1 MTDKFT
7 AIIIDDSEKTVEL
20 IATAFED
27 LEEFQVLGYATNG
40 QDALDA
46 IKSLK
51 PDLITLDINM
61 PIINGIELLKTIKE
75 NNITVK
81 TIVISGVLDPD
92 TLKELMDIKPDYYI
106 EKPFQG
112 ADLRGKVKKLFNID
126 KDSQDQVPEELRG
139 DWRNPDGSYSVSF
152 EPNDN
157 DFISNREKRKFR
169 PVKVF
174 GQVRRGRIPVKE
186 TSTTVINRKDM
197 VYKKDNTQEQALQ
210 STKEDDK
217 KAIPL
222 YQENTEEKKERI
234 DEVKDDSFEPVVKNT
249 YIPSPAPET
258 VEEEPNTIEFN
269 VLNELEDKDIE
280 KQETDTEESSP
291 IKEDFHAEDSIEFI
305 LDDQESKTEPEEVPV
320 SDFEEKF
327 DKYVDALRQE
337 KEAQEDFD
345 KSHEVSGTAT
355 TTSLFHAPIN
365 VSLEK
370 EPIEINPDEEV
381 SDLAI
386 SVKPPRVD
394 LHDFNH
400 AEIPEKH
407 YNEAPTIS
415 DEKEIITPT
424 ETLVDK
430 VSNKVQDLVDKLQ
443 GWLKK

>member
-20 IATAFED
+20 IAKAFED

-61 PIINGIELLKTIKE
+61 PIINGIELLKTIKV

-81 TIVISGVLDPD
+81 TIVISGVLAPD

-112 ADLRGKVKKLFNID
+112 ADLRGKIKKLFNID
-126 KDSQDQVPEELRG
+126 KDLQDQVPEELRG
-139 DWRNPDGSYSVSF
+139 DWRNPDGSYFVSF

-197 VYKKDNTQEQALQ
+197 VYKKDNTQEQTPQ
-210 STKEDDK
+210 TTKEDDK
-217 KAIPL
+217 KISPI
-222 YQENTEEKKERI
+222 YKENLEEKTDKI
-234 DEVKDDSFEPVVKNT
+234 DEVGNNSCEPLEENT
-249 YIPSPAPET
+249 YIPSPAVAT
-258 VEEEPNTIEFN
+258 VKDEPKEIEFN
-269 VLNELEDKDIE
+269 MLNDLEDKDIE
-280 KQETDTEESSP
+280 TQKIDIEESRP
-291 IKEDFHAEDSIEFI
+291 IKADSQTEDSIEFI
-305 LDDQESKTEPEEVPV
+305 LDDQESKPEPEEVPA

-345 KSHEVSGTAT
+345 RSHEVSGIST

-370 EPIEINPDEEV
+370 EPIEINPDEEG
-381 SDLAI
+381 SNLAI

-415 DEKEIITPT
+415 DEKEIIKPT